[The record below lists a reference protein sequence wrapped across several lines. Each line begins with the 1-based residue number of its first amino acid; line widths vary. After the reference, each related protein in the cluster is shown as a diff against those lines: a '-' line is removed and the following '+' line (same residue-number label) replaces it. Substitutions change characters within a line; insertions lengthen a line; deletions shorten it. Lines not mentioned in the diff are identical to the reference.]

1 MNFYHFIKIVE
12 NLLTVDLA
20 YGIIPVVVTQT
31 AQRACHNGWHRQDR
45 QKDKPL
51 DKAGPSVT

>member
-12 NLLTVDLA
+12 NLLTADLA
-20 YGIIPVVVTQT
+20 YGIILLVVMQT
-31 AQRACHNGWHRQDR
+31 AQRGCHNGWHRQDR
-45 QKDKPL
+45 PKEKAL